1 VETAGNLSVLQ
12 TSLGGRYVIERELGR
27 GGMATVYLV
36 RDLRH
41 HRLVALKVLHAELGA
56 VLGAERFLKEIELTA
71 SLQHPHILPL
81 FDSGEAN
88 GLLYYVMPLVEGETL
103 RARLTREIQLPVD
116 DAIRIAQQTAA
127 ALDYAHRHGVVHRD
141 IKPENLLLHEGQV
154 QVADFGIALAVQQ
167 VGHQRLT
174 QTGLSLGTP
183 QYMAPEQAMG
193 DKTIDT
199 RADVYALGAVTYE
212 MLAGEP
218 PFTGPSAQAI
228 AARVL
233 TEEPKSLR
241 ALRRTVPVEID
252 AAVRR
257 ALEKLPADRFSS
269 AAAFASAIG
278 QSALDATAPGM
289 PAAPAGVGTI
299 ARSRRQRLLVVGA
312 AAIIAGAVAL
322 GWGLARLSSRPV
334 RERRPVRFTIEL
346 DSGTLRF
353 SEPAISPDGRTIVF
367 AAEGPDGT
375 RLYARGIDEVS
386 ARPLPGT
393 ENAELPFFSPNGDWV
408 AFHSNDALRKIR
420 LDGQSPSVIA
430 EIPHGALVGGAT
442 WGPDDVI
449 YYALAPVGSIHK
461 VPAGG
466 GTPARVPVADST
478 LRLLAPHLLPDRTA
492 LLVSI
497 LEMGINVTRI
507 GVLDLETG
515 RVRDVASGMGARYV
529 DGALVYLNFGGL
541 HGELFRQPFDVVS
554 RTFTADAERL
564 ATGIAPIVP
573 WGHFGFDVSASGAFV
588 ALVGRRRF
596 GAEHRSLTIVD
607 RTGRIQREIPARAP
621 WEPRFS
627 PDGTRIAYGAY
638 PAGHDSTDVWIT
650 DLASG
655 ATQRLTT
662 DTYDNNDPVWSP
674 DGRSIVYDKLVPRG
688 KDLYVQPV
696 DGGPARRLSA
706 RLDGQYPTD
715 WLADGSG
722 ILFMNLDGAGG
733 SDVLVQPLDG
743 GDAKPYLTT
752 SAVETGARVSP
763 DGRWAVYQS
772 DETGRDEIYVQ
783 SFPSP
788 GRKAVVSA
796 GGGVNPVWGRDG
808 QLYYWKVDQLM
819 VARVDLPRAGGSPV
833 VASRTVLFRA
843 PYVEN
848 IIAAYDV
855 SPDGKQF
862 AVVASEPRPGRLL
875 VALDAVGA
883 NRASAR
889 PGR

>member
-1 VETAGNLSVLQ
+1 
-12 TSLGGRYVIERELGR
+12 
-27 GGMATVYLV
+27 
-36 RDLRH
+36 
-41 HRLVALKVLHAELGA
+41 
-56 VLGAERFLKEIELTA
+56 
-71 SLQHPHILPL
+71 
-81 FDSGEAN
+81 
-88 GLLYYVMPLVEGETL
+88 MPLVEGETL

-478 LRLLAPHLLPDRTA
+478 LRLLRH
-492 LLVSI
+492 I
-497 LEMGINVTRI
+497 C
-507 GVLDLETG
+507 
-515 RVRDVASGMGARYV
+515 
-529 DGALVYLNFGGL
+529 
-541 HGELFRQPFDVVS
+541 
-554 RTFTADAERL
+554 
-564 ATGIAPIVP
+564 
-573 WGHFGFDVSASGAFV
+573 
-588 ALVGRRRF
+588 
-596 GAEHRSLTIVD
+596 SLT
-607 RTGRIQREIPARAP
+607 G
-621 WEPRFS
+621 PRCS
-627 PDGTRIAYGAY
+627 SRY
-638 PAGHDSTDVWIT
+638 W
-650 DLASG
+650 
-655 ATQRLTT
+655 
-662 DTYDNNDPVWSP
+662 
-674 DGRSIVYDKLVPRG
+674 
-688 KDLYVQPV
+688 
-696 DGGPARRLSA
+696 
-706 RLDGQYPTD
+706 
-715 WLADGSG
+715 
-722 ILFMNLDGAGG
+722 
-733 SDVLVQPLDG
+733 
-743 GDAKPYLTT
+743 
-752 SAVETGARVSP
+752 
-763 DGRWAVYQS
+763 RWAS
-772 DETGRDEIYVQ
+772 T
-783 SFPSP
+783 
-788 GRKAVVSA
+788 
-796 GGGVNPVWGRDG
+796 
-808 QLYYWKVDQLM
+808 
-819 VARVDLPRAGGSPV
+819 
-833 VASRTVLFRA
+833 
-843 PYVEN
+843 
-848 IIAAYDV
+848 
-855 SPDGKQF
+855 
-862 AVVASEPRPGRLL
+862 
-875 VALDAVGA
+875 
-883 NRASAR
+883 
-889 PGR
+889 